1 MSRSRREFLQQLSAA
16 GIVSLGA
23 APPEFLLR
31 SAMADAKGNGDERI
45 LVVVQ
50 MAGGNDGL
58 NTVIPFDDPEYA
70 KARPGIGIGRDR
82 VLKLNGQLGLHPAMT
97 GFSELFEA
105 GQLAVIQGVGYAQPN
120 RSHFRSMDIWHSA
133 RPDVVHTRNGWLG
146 RAIEDEAQFGAGTLP
161 AMALGMERLPLALVS
176 GRMAV
181 PAVRDLSS
189 YRLNVGGGS
198 NRKRHVKVLT
208 DTARLPADAGSELDF
223 LRSTAR
229 TAITSAERLAEVT
242 KAYSPAAEY
251 PSNGL
256 AERLKIIAQAVAAD
270 LGTRI
275 YYLSLDGFDT
285 HSQQEGAHQ
294 ALLAELSSA
303 VSAFFADLTGH
314 KLADRVTLVTFS
326 EFGRR
331 VKENGSLGTDHGAA
345 SQMFAIGPG
354 IEGGIHGQ
362 HPSLTDLHQ
371 GDLKFHT
378 DFRAVYA
385 TLLRNWLGVDS
396 KPVLGRDFDELG
408 FVRT

>member
-1 MSRSRREFLQQLSAA
+1 MTTRRRFIQQLSAA

-23 APPEFLLR
+23 APPDFLLR
-31 SAMADAKGNGDERI
+31 ASLASETKSTDRI

-50 MAGGNDGL
+50 LAGGNDGL
-58 NTVIPFDDPEYA
+58 NTVIPFHDLEYA
-70 KARPGIGIGRDR
+70 KARPGIGIGSDR
-82 VLKLNGQLGLHPAMT
+82 VLRMDSNVGLHPAMT
-97 GFSELFEA
+97 GFRDLFEE
-105 GQLAVIQGVGYAQPN
+105 GQLAVVQGVGYADPN

-133 RPDVVHTRNGWLG
+133 RPGVVDTRDGWLG
-146 RAIEDEAQFGAGTLP
+146 RAIEDESRFKAGSLP

-176 GRMAV
+176 GRLSV

-189 YRLNVGGGS
+189 YRLNVGDGPQ
-198 NRKRHVKVLT
+198 RKQHVKALT
-208 DTARLPADAGSELDF
+208 AAARVSADDGSELEF

-229 TAITSAERLAEVT
+229 TAITSAERLSEVT
-242 KAYSPAAEY
+242 KSYNTSVEY
-251 PSNGL
+251 PSNAL
-256 AERLKIIAQAVAAD
+256 ASRLKVIAQAVAAD

-294 ALLAELSSA
+294 ALLTELSSA
-303 VSAFFADLTGH
+303 VTAFFADLAGH
-314 KLADRVTLVTFS
+314 KLADRVMLATFS

-345 SQMFAIGPG
+345 SQMFALGPAVK
-354 IEGGIHGQ
+354 GGVYGR

-378 DFRAVYA
+378 DFRSVYA
-385 TLLRNWLGVDS
+385 TLLENWLETDS
-396 KPVLGRDFDELG
+396 QPVLGGQFPTLNFLRG
-408 FVRT
+408 